1 MEIIETSNGKLR
13 AIYDGYIYRKY
24 RVSKDGR
31 VSWVCLQEKSHKCK
45 GRLIT
50 QDNTIFRGTEHQCK
64 RDLDPATVRRKSAHR
79 VHKVKKKKKKT
90 SDEEEY
96 ISVSNMD
103 PEDVLPGGSPS
114 SPGSVPIAPKKLSS
128 VVPLSSTLPTTL
140 PTASPSSS
148 SVPPPPPEVCLRW
161 NSYYSNMQATFP
173 TLLNNEQF
181 VDVTLACEGR
191 SIKCHKVMLSACSS
205 YFEELLSQN
214 PCQHPIVFMRDL
226 KFWEVQALVEFM
238 YSGEVNVAQEK
249 LPSLLAAA
257 EALQIKGLTGPS
269 QSSQQDESDYMP
281 IQDSDEVPMSQSH
294 KRVRKRKSTNPM
306 AYPSRQPPQPPQS
319 AKQMPMMHPIVQ
331 HSTSPSL
338 SSTGGA
344 SSSGI
349 AAQLPTSSPNRKE
362 STSSSYH
369 PPVKIKKERE
379 STPPLAL
386 IKEEPLDLGKDS
398 METGSNNGHDLSNA
412 SSSYQA
418 SNYDRSHYSGRSLGK
433 PQNGLSD
440 EEDQDRLSTHS
451 NQSDDAASLVEQK
464 HDPGDDV
471 SDA

>member
-1 MEIIETSNGKLR
+1 MSMLRPLYERFEPSDLTLVALIKEEASQLLRAGVASVELLLRSNGRDGHK
-13 AIYDGYIYRKY
+13 ICSSVWQKFGYI
-24 RVSKDGR
+24 
-31 VSWVCLQEKSHKCK
+31 
-45 GRLIT
+45 
-50 QDNTIFRGTEHQCK
+50 
-64 RDLDPATVRRKSAHR
+64 R
-79 VHKVKKKKKKT
+79 VHDHKRKIFLKNLIACSACLMVFNYKSRSLGT
-90 SDEEEY
+90 SQFRRH
-96 ISVSNMD
+96 ICHV
-103 PEDVLPGGSPS
+103 PGGSPS

>member
-1 MEIIETSNGKLR
+1 MTS
-13 AIYDGYIYRKY
+13 YRK
-24 RVSKDGR
+24 RSKVWDYFTTFDR
-31 VSWVCLQEKSHKCK
+31 DRAKCK
-45 GRLIT
+45 YCPILISYKGSTTNLQRHLRNKHRLTMLMEQRKNVYTGGI
-50 QDNTIFRGTEHQCK
+50 IG
-64 RDLDPATVRRKSAHR
+64 RDLLV
-79 VHKVKKKKKKT
+79 
-90 SDEEEY
+90 
-96 ISVSNMD
+96 
-103 PEDVLPGGSPS
+103 PGGSPS